1 MYMENLFI
9 LGYVGTCRIWTVLGL
24 QIRKG
29 CQDFVHEVGPH
40 QVILSRL
47 VSEIFN
53 LNIPNFNLRLFQA
66 RAAPVTPA
74 KPVEMR
80 PLAAAGNI
88 LPRNANGIRTHLTC
102 ELCGYEPTAKNK

>member
-29 CQDFVHEVGPH
+29 CQDFVHVVGPH

-53 LNIPNFNLRLFQA
+53 LNIPNFDELHALFRLQTFI
-66 RAAPVTPA
+66 
-74 KPVEMR
+74 KWKH
-80 PLAAAGNI
+80 I
-88 LPRNANGIRTHLTC
+88 LKILI
-102 ELCGYEPTAKNK
+102 